1 MLGRIAVNC
10 AAPASAGNPHVTF
23 AGSSKGGVTRTLKMM
38 SPNLDGTFEIRNL
51 HLLAPDRL
59 QYEEID
65 RTTTV
70 VRTEA
75 GKFRPWSS
83 VRTDGT
89 VVMKEGKFA
98 NGSPTLQFA
107 RCGR

>member
-1 MLGRIAVNC
+1 MVSLRL
-10 AAPASAGNPHVTF
+10 
-23 AGSSKGGVTRTLKMM
+23 TR
-38 SPNLDGTFEIRNL
+38 SGCREIRNL

-70 VRTEA
+70 IRTEG

-89 VVMKEGKFA
+89 VVMKDGKFA
-98 NGSPTLQFA
+98 NGSPTLEFE